1 MKIINKLLLSAA
13 IALVGFTYY
22 SCDDGNAVVDEV
34 FDNTTSGI
42 VLRTVNVES
51 DELPIGDSDGYF
63 AVELEM
69 QDVENGALV
78 QSLDVFLTFNDNTV
92 EEGEEDL
99 STDEVMATTIP
110 SSAFTIGE
118 YGFPRTTY
126 SITIAEM
133 TSLLSISEADVSGG
147 DTFYIRFV
155 ANLTDGR
162 SFSNG
167 DNTDT
172 STGSFFASPFLYIS
186 TVVCPPIPPTP
197 GEWTIDMQD
206 SYGDG
211 WNGASLV
218 VTLDGEET
226 SYLLD
231 DGSSGSA
238 TFTVPEGSEALQ
250 IVFMSGS
257 WDEEITFQVTSA
269 SGTTVLDMGPTP
281 EPAGL
286 ALFDYCDPDLE
297 L

>member
-1 MKIINKLLLSAA
+1 MKIIHKSLLAT
-13 IALVGFTYY
+13 ALALAGFTFN
-22 SCDDGNAVVDEV
+22 SCEDGDKVVDDI
-34 FDNTTSGI
+34 FANTTSGI

-51 DELPIGDSDGYF
+51 DELPIGQSDGFF

-69 QDVENGALV
+69 QDEEDGALV
-78 QSLDVFLTFNDNTV
+78 ESLDVYVSFNDNTV
-92 EEGEEDL
+92 EEGDPDL
-99 STDEVMATTIP
+99 SADEVMATTIP
-110 SSAFTIGE
+110 SSEFTIGE
-118 YGFPRTTY
+118 YGFPRTSF
-126 SITIAEM
+126 SITTAEM
-133 TSLLSISEADVSGG
+133 ANLLSVSEDAINGS
-147 DTFYIRFV
+147 DTFYVRFV

-172 STGSFFASPFLYIS
+172 STGSFFASPFLYIA
-186 TVVCPPIPPTP
+186 TVVCPPVPPTA

-218 VTLDGEET
+218 VTIDGEES

-231 DGSSGSA
+231 DGSSGTS
-238 TFTVPEGSEALQ
+238 TFIVPEGAEALQ
-250 IVFMSGS
+250 IVFLSGS

-269 SGTTVLDMGPTP
+269 SGLTVLDMGPTP

-286 ALFDYCDPDLE
+286 ALFDYCDPNLE

>member
-126 SITIAEM
+126 FITI
-133 TSLLSISEADVSGG
+133 
-147 DTFYIRFV
+147 
-155 ANLTDGR
+155 
-162 SFSNG
+162 G